1 MFPSNSIIGAI
12 SEALALEENP
22 STLTMASAATEIA
35 ATERLNL
42 LEDLFDT

>member
-12 SEALALEENP
+12 SVALALEETP
-22 STLTMASAATEIA
+22 STLTIASAATEIA
-35 ATERLNL
+35 ATDRWNL